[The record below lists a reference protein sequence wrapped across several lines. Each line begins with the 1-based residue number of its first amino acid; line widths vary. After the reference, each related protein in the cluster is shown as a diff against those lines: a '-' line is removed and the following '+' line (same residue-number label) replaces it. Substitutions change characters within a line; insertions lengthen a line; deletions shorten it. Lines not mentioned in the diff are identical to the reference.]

1 MTWAKKWFNAT
12 VGLTLAAVMLLPL
25 TLNPQANA
33 LASAEFLEHSAPAS
47 VITYEPSERYE
58 DSANYTLKANGVS
71 VPVIKGFSDY
81 DYAHFSMSEGP
92 VTYELTILNTD
103 KVHEYSISPKK
114 LGIQA
119 DKIEGR
125 TLTFTTQSDEYLIV
139 MMNNRKTRMV
149 IAADPLESDAPAS
162 TGAGIFNIT
171 SAPYHVTPSGTSTT
185 EVSARTAAI
194 QHAIDEASEYGTS
207 EGDGKQ
213 GIVYIPAGT
222 YSIGN
227 LVLRSNTA
235 IYLEPGATLL
245 GTGRTDHYAEH
256 WFKDSMGRPATWWI
270 STEFQSENIRI
281 YGRGTIDGNGQVL
294 HNDKETNG
302 KGMINNL
309 VVPIDTSRFV
319 MDGIIIRE
327 SSGWAVVTVRSND
340 LTFRNLKLFN
350 SLGMGENDGIDIC
363 ESQDVVVQ
371 NVIGISLDDPFSTK
385 AWQEDTDI
393 ASGKV
398 PWPGNPEPVQNVLF
412 EDTIAW
418 TLCYGYK
425 VGQGVMQ
432 NQSDIVFRNGVVYKA
447 AVGFAIHHKYGTGT
461 VSDVR
466 FESMDVEDIS
476 GKNEDNSAWMT
487 LFIVNGSNHGV
498 GPIHDVKVK
507 DITVRDAGESFAK
520 IKGMEGALITDLTF
534 ENIFMPGES
543 EPATTLHEMNFLN
556 KEHYG
561 DVTIRPVQ
569 NNEPLPKTNLA
580 LHRPAVGS
588 SQDGLEDTVPYVNDG
603 NLATRFGT
611 KRGVDPGWVYIDLG
625 EIKKINEVRLYWE
638 AAYGK
643 SYQIQVTDDPS
654 QETHWRDVFSTTAG
668 KGGLE
673 VITFDEVEARYIR
686 MHGTVRATI
695 YGYSIWEFEVYG
707 PPQ

>member
-1 MTWAKKWFNAT
+1 MTFVSKWFRAAL
-12 VGLTLAAVMLLPL
+12 GFTLAAALLSPS
-25 TLNPQANA
+25 AN
-33 LASAEFLEHSAPAS
+33 LQVEASEGGDAFTPMAPAS
-47 VITYEPSERYE
+47 IVTYEPSERYA
-58 DSANYTLKANGVS
+58 SSMNYTLKANGVP
-71 VPVIKGFSDY
+71 VPVVKGFSDY
-81 DYAHFSMSEGP
+81 DYAHFSMSDGP

-125 TLTFTTQSDEYLIV
+125 TITFTTRSGEYLIV

-162 TGAGIFNIT
+162 TGEGIFNVI
-171 SAPYHVTPSGTSTT
+171 SAPYDVVSSGSSTT
-185 EVSARTAAI
+185 EVSIRTRAI
-194 QHAIDEASEYGTS
+194 QQAIDDASQYGTTQ
-207 EGDGKQ
+207 GDGAQ

-222 YSIGN
+222 YEIGN
-227 LVLRSNTA
+227 LVLKSNTA
-235 IYLEPGATLL
+235 VYMEPGATLV
-245 GTGRTDHYAEH
+245 GTGRTDDYTEH

-270 STEFQSENIRI
+270 STAFQSENIRI
-281 YGRGTIDGNGQVL
+281 YGRGTIDGNGQAL
-294 HNDKETNG
+294 HDDKGSNG

-309 VVPIDTSRFV
+309 VVPIDTSHFV
-319 MDGIIIRE
+319 MDGIVIRE
-327 SSGWAVVTVRSND
+327 SSGWAVVAVRSND
-340 LTFRNLKLFN
+340 LAFRNLKLFN

-371 NVIGISLDDPFSTK
+371 HAIGISLDDPFSTK
-385 AWQEDTDI
+385 AWKEDTDI

-398 PWPGNPEPVQNVLF
+398 PWPGNPEPVRNVLF

-425 VGQGVMQ
+425 IGQGIMQ
-432 NQSDIVFRNGVVYKA
+432 DQSNIVFRNGVVYKA

-466 FESMDVEDIS
+466 FESMDIEDIS

-487 LFIVNGSNHGV
+487 LFTVNGSNNGV
-498 GPIHDVKVK
+498 GPVRDVKVK

-520 IKGMEGALITDLTF
+520 IKGVEGAEITDLMF
-534 ENIFMPGES
+534 ENVYMPGAS
-543 EPATTLHEMNFLN
+543 VPATTLHEMNFLS

-569 NNEPLPKTNLA
+569 NGEPPPRTNLA
-580 LHRPAVGS
+580 LHRPAVAS
-588 SQDGLEDTVPYVNDG
+588 SNDGLEDTAPYVNDG
-603 NLATRFGT
+603 SLTTRFGS
-611 KRGVDPGWVYIDLG
+611 KRGVDPGWIYVDLG
-625 EIKKINEVRLYWE
+625 ETKTIDEVRLFWE

-643 SYQIQVTDDPS
+643 SYRIQIADDPS
-654 QETHWRDVFSTTAG
+654 DEANWRDVYSTTTG

-673 VITFDEVEARYIR
+673 TITFDEVEARYVR
-686 MHGTVRATI
+686 MYGTIRATI

-707 PPQ
+707 PER